1 MAQGQATCHT
11 QQMPTLSERLARSLA
26 EHYAIER
33 QLGEGGMATVFLAR
47 DLRHERQVAIKV
59 LREDVA
65 QRMGAERFLREI
77 RTTATLNHPHI
88 VPLHDSGEADGIV
101 YYVMPFV
108 DGESLRD
115 RLDREGQLPV
125 ADAVRIASD
134 IASALDYAHR
144 HGFVHRDVKPANIL
158 LHEHRALVADF
169 GIARV
174 LEGGGGDLRLT
185 ETGVSIGTPHYMS
198 PEQAMGEKHVTGRTD
213 IFALGSMLYE
223 MLAGEPPFTGETAQ
237 TIVAKMMTTSP
248 VPIRDLRPTVPAH
261 IAAAIDGALEKVAA
275 DRFGT
280 AAEFAGALE
289 RHPGETAAAGEGRA
303 RSPRRAAWPIAAGA
317 LVVAIAAL
325 GGAVAARTFT
335 TARATHANVV
345 RAVIPLARDQLL
357 FIQGYPLDISR
368 DGKYLVYVGD
378 DSGKAQLFLRPLAD
392 TIVQAI
398 PGTTGAS
405 TPFMSPDG
413 AWIAFFA
420 DDKLRKVP
428 RGGGAPID
436 VASTSSSEMG
446 GTWGTDG
453 TLLYALGDSAL
464 HRVRSDGG
472 GAAVLVAEPRAPA
485 RRHALGAIRW
495 PSLLPDNARAFVST
509 DSGIGVMDLAS
520 GDVRIVIRGR
530 QARYLPTEQ
539 LLFDD
544 NEGRVRVVGFDVKRG
559 VVKGASIPVFEAFRG
574 PGGAATYFTVS
585 DNGTL
590 VFMPG
595 GFQRTIVR
603 VNRYGQETPI
613 SAEPRGYRFP
623 TVSPDGR
630 SIAVTVDPRPSSIW
644 VVNATTGQAAPLT
657 TDGSHSITPIWSPD
671 GTRIAFKH
679 GANFAHPLPSPT
691 GTVWMSAQP
700 GAEVHSVFAP
710 GSETRLGEIGINQ
723 WTNAAGF
730 LGFQIDT
737 KSGQYRADVVQFRI
751 GDNAPTPLVSSP
763 ADDREPA
770 LSPDEKWL
778 AYTSTISGANEV
790 YVRSYPQAGP
800 GVQVSSR
807 GGTDPIWSRDGTEL
821 FYRSGSRIMSAA
833 HHPLSTS
840 GAFGAPHVLFNGAFD
855 FSQNRNWS
863 LSPDGSFVMI
873 KADPTMGRQLRVV
886 FNWFDE
892 LLDPSRAR

>member
-1 MAQGQATCHT
+1 
-11 QQMPTLSERLARSLA
+11 MPTLGERLARSLA
-26 EHYAIER
+26 ERYSIER

-47 DLRHERQVAIKV
+47 GIRHDRQVAIKV

-108 DGESLRD
+108 AGESLRD

-125 ADAVRIASD
+125 ADAVRIACD

-174 LEGGGGDLRLT
+174 LEGSGGDLRLT
-185 ETGVSIGTPHYMS
+185 ESGMSVGTPQYMS

-237 TIVAKMMTTSP
+237 TIIAKMMTTAP

-261 IAAAIDGALEKVAA
+261 VAAAIDGALQKVAA

-280 AAEFAGALE
+280 AAEFVEALE
-289 RHPGETAAAGEGRA
+289 RRDGETASAAEGPA
-303 RSPRRAAWPIAAGA
+303 RWRLRAASLAVGA
-317 LVVAIAAL
+317 LVIAIAAL
-325 GGAVAARTFT
+325 GGAVIARRFT
-335 TARATHANVV
+335 PARATSANVV

-357 FIQGYPLDISR
+357 FIQGYPLTISR

-378 DSGKAQLFLRPLAD
+378 DSGKAQLFLRLLAD
-392 TIVQAI
+392 TITRAI

-405 TPFMSPDG
+405 TPFISPDG

-420 DDKLRKVP
+420 DDKLKKVP
-428 RGGGAPID
+428 RGGGAAID
-436 VASTSSSEMG
+436 VASTSSAEMG
-446 GTWGTDG
+446 ATWGTDG
-453 TLLYALGDSAL
+453 TLLYAFGDSAL
-464 HRVRSDGG
+464 YRVRSDGTD
-472 GAAVLVAEPRAPA
+472 AAVIVAEPRSAA
-485 RRHALGAIRW
+485 RRRALGRIKW
-495 PSLLPDNARAFVST
+495 PALLPDNARALVTT
-509 DSGIGVMDLAS
+509 DSGVGVMDLTS
-520 GDVRIVIRGR
+520 GDVRILMRGT

-544 NEGRVRVVGFDVKRG
+544 TEGRVRVVGFDMRRG
-559 VVKGASIPVFEAFRG
+559 VVQGASVPVFEAFRG

-590 VFMPG
+590 VYMAG
-595 GFQRTIVR
+595 SFQRTLVR

-613 SAEPRGYRFP
+613 NAELRGYRFP
-623 TVSPDGR
+623 AVSPDGK
-630 SIAVTVDPRPSSIW
+630 SVVVTVDPRPSSIW
-644 VVNATTGQAAPLT
+644 VVDVATGQAAPLT
-657 TDGSHSITPIWSPD
+657 TDKVHSIFAVWSPD
-671 GTRIAFKH
+671 GTRIAFDRYD
-679 GANFAHPLPSPT
+679 SPAARA
-691 GTVWMSAQP
+691 VWMWAQP
-700 GAEVHSVFAP
+700 GAELHDVFARV
-710 GSETRLGEIGINQ
+710 SEQRVGDIGVIQ
-723 WTNAAGF
+723 WTSAAGF
-730 LGFQIDT
+730 FGYQLRT
-737 KSGQYRADVVQFRI
+737 KPGQLRADIVQFRM
-751 GDNAPTPLVSSP
+751 GDSAVTPVVSTP
-763 ADDREPA
+763 ADDRMPV
-770 LSPDEKWL
+770 LSPDGKWL

-790 YVRSYPQAGP
+790 YVRPYPQSGP
-800 GVQVSSR
+800 SVLISSR
-807 GGTDPIWSRDGTEL
+807 GGTDPFWSRDGTEL
-821 FYRSGSRIMSAA
+821 FYRSGSRIMSSA
-833 HHPLSTS
+833 HSPLSGP
-840 GAFGAPHVLFNGAFD
+840 GAFGTPQVLFSAAFD
-855 FSQNRNWS
+855 FSQERNWS
-863 LSPDGSFVMI
+863 PSPDGSFVMI

-892 LLDPSRAR
+892 LTASGTR